1 MRLGIHPGNGFGKK
15 VEIMMKL
22 ISKRAQATL
31 ELTLVIGALFL
42 LVLGIV
48 RIMGWFN
55 QDMVD
60 RQGAFIS
67 TRVQAGSSQPG
78 VEISY
83 STPELSVLNE

>member
-1 MRLGIHPGNGFGKK
+1 MITLNKEK
-15 VEIMMKL
+15 
-22 ISKRAQATL
+22 AQATL
-31 ELTLVIGALFL
+31 ELTLVVGVVFL
-42 LVLGIV
+42 LALGAV

-60 RQGAFIS
+60 RQSSFIS

-83 STPELSVLNE
+83 STPAISLLNE